1 MRTRVLSSAVLAG
14 ACATVVACGGGN
26 KNADTA
32 AAHLDT
38 TAPAATTTPPPA
50 PAPSLNDSNI
60 LAMLDAV
67 NEADSAG
74 GHLAST
80 KGTNADVKAFGRTM
94 MKDHHML
101 RQKGQQVAKKDTI
114 GAAMPAGDTTIAHVK
129 KMQDELQKMPKGP
142 AWDQAY
148 IAGEVSVHQT
158 VLAFLQQAQGAAQ
171 HPELKALIVEAT
183 PAIQG
188 HLTKAQGIQAKLTS
202 TASAGGG
209 ESSKAASTKK
219 P

>member
-26 KNADTA
+26 KNADTTA
-32 AAHLDT
+32 ARTDT

-60 LAMLDAV
+60 VAMLDAV

-129 KMQDELQKMPKGP
+129 KMQGELQSMPKGP

-148 IAGEVSVHQT
+148 IAGEVTVHQT
-158 VLAFLQQAQGAAQ
+158 ALNFLQQAQGAAQ
-171 HPELKALIVEAT
+171 HPDLKELIVVAI
-183 PAIQG
+183 PAVQG
-188 HLTKAQGIQAKLTS
+188 HLTKAQDIQSKLTS
-202 TASAGGG
+202 TASAGGKDTG
-209 ESSKAASTKK
+209 KAASTKK